1 MVTTRR
7 PSLIRVLRKTTYTD
21 GENVRVVVQD
31 SHQPNIPT
39 DLSRSSKKIIE
50 SSKKI
55 TGNWKPGKELW
66 KNVPTAIR
74 YAPSLNVKSFT
85 RSDPEVDL
93 KLDEMCKKAFVT
105 GELDNRA
112 YTLEEIGNYCGIS
125 RERVRQVQ
133 DEALNNMRALLKDHM
148 GWELS
153 LKDLLR
159 PEKDTEW

>member
-1 MVTTRR
+1 
-7 PSLIRVLRKTTYTD
+7 
-21 GENVRVVVQD
+21 
-31 SHQPNIPT
+31 
-39 DLSRSSKKIIE
+39 
-50 SSKKI
+50 
-55 TGNWKPGKELW
+55 
-66 KNVPTAIR
+66 
-74 YAPSLNVKSFT
+74 
-85 RSDPEVDL
+85 
-93 KLDEMCKKAFVT
+93 MCKKAFVT